1 MANIKNKLLILL
13 IFMIPL
19 FCFGQKINTN
29 NTIIKIDGKI
39 SQIQETTKIII
50 KKRKIIFKTKKR
62 KKMVFVLKQLFK
74 MYSDMNVVVKSY
86 FTNKNGIIVSVVKK
100 QGVVIGAMI
109 INIREDYYYYKEK
122 NILKV

>member
-29 NTIIKIDGKI
+29 NTIIKTGDRVT
-39 SQIQETTKIII
+39 QIQETTKIII
-50 KKRKIIFKTKKR
+50 KKRKIIFKTNKR
-62 KKMVFVLKQLFK
+62 KKMVFVLKQLFE